1 MSGLGSF
8 NARWNILMDDVDCL
22 DQFRKRVLHAVDRL
36 AGEFLLAHPQLA
48 DEMLY
53 RLADGP
59 PREFKGQLAALG
71 AKLLTGPDTVFTRN
85 DQVYRLLDKAASKS
99 DLIRV
104 LQHIFWI
111 LEEGRFPH
119 LAELAVRVDR
129 AATEL
134 PFIGIRVARRRG
146 GAIIYPAG
154 VRVLDD
160 RVINETLDWLES
172 YPKVVKQF
180 SLALE
185 IYLTDAGSKR
195 GIVLD
200 RLRHSLEQLLRA
212 LLSNRKSLENQKDHL
227 LPWLKARHVNQ
238 EVVSMFAVLLEK
250 FAKYQNDAVKHD
262 DKSAAVEV
270 DFMIYLTGAF
280 MRFLL
285 EVERNSEAKVEKL
298 KAFAAEAGDVATQV
312 TESVRAERVSSG
324 RVAGR
329 RRQRKTKG
337 GVRGSWR

>member
-1 MSGLGSF
+1 
-8 NARWNILMDDVDCL
+8 
-22 DQFRKRVLHAVDRL
+22 
-36 AGEFLLAHPQLA
+36 
-48 DEMLY
+48 
-53 RLADGP
+53 
-59 PREFKGQLAALG
+59 
-71 AKLLTGPDTVFTRN
+71 
-85 DQVYRLLDKAASKS
+85 
-99 DLIRV
+99 
-104 LQHIFWI
+104 
-111 LEEGRFPH
+111 
-119 LAELAVRVDR
+119 
-129 AATEL
+129 
-134 PFIGIRVARRRG
+134 
-146 GAIIYPAG
+146 
-154 VRVLDD
+154 
-160 RVINETLDWLES
+160 
-172 YPKVVKQF
+172 
-180 SLALE
+180 
-185 IYLTDAGSKR
+185 
-195 GIVLD
+195 
-200 RLRHSLEQLLRA
+200 LLRA